1 MGGLLSHSVVETWE
15 ISQVG
20 LSTIIFRWRLTLHC
34 TLSCVSSQRKS
45 WTRGGAWLLYFAFKL
60 SLPVGTRGHGA
71 APVPGDRE
79 GSRLNDV
86 AQLRQFPKS
95 PEVCVVAPRTG
106 YPALQKQRNLRHQTV
121 LTMAVQ
127 GWKPICQCVN
137 YARRHTKKRSPHHS
151 RCPPRWQL
159 CIAAYQTLWC
169 WLSVQCN
176 FKLEWLLH
184 QFQPWDFV
192 ASRNNHSMLK
202 ELVQDN
208 FNLS

>member
-1 MGGLLSHSVVETWE
+1 MLIPSLDQKSSAERHPATMGGLLSHSVVETWE

-86 AQLRQFPKS
+86 AQLRQFRSRLRCVSGHHELGILHSKSKETCATKLFLQWLCRAENRSANASIMPGVIPK
-95 PEVCVVAPRTG
+95 RG
-106 YPALQKQRNLRHQTV
+106 L
-121 LTMAVQ
+121 LT
-127 GWKPICQCVN
+127 
-137 YARRHTKKRSPHHS
+137 
-151 RCPPRWQL
+151 
-159 CIAAYQTLWC
+159 IADVHRGD
-169 WLSVQCN
+169 S
-176 FKLEWLLH
+176 
-184 QFQPWDFV
+184 FV
-192 ASRNNHSMLK
+192 
-202 ELVQDN
+202 
-208 FNLS
+208 